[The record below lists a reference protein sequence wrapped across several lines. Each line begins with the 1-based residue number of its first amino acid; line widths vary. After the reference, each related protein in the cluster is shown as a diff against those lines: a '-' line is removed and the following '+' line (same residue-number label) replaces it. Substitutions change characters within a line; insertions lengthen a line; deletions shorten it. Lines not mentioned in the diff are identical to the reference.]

1 MPKHV
6 PQTMNETILVAR
18 EATVSEGEVKR
29 TDPDTPDLMRE
40 TIWVPSRYV

>member
-1 MPKHV
+1 MPKQV

-29 TDPDTPDLMRE
+29 TDPDTPELMRE
-40 TIWVPSRYV
+40 KILVPSRYV